1 MPWFR
6 RAQPAATSALLLRTL
21 VQLTV
26 FWGVFLFI
34 VPPVLAR
41 LERSLAP
48 GVAFSSQGAVAAA
61 IFLVA
66 SALGLGSAWT
76 MVTVGRGTPLPLDGP
91 RELVARGPYAVVRN
105 PMAVAGLA
113 QGAAVGLWLGS
124 WLVLAY
130 VVVGGVLWHVF
141 VRPVEEADLLATFG
155 EAYRGY
161 RTRVPLWLPRMR
173 RS

>member
-6 RAQPAATSALLLRTL
+6 RAQPAATSALLLRTF

-34 VPPVLAR
+34 VPPAIAR
-41 LERSLAP
+41 VERSFALDFALP
-48 GVAFSSQGAVAAA
+48 TQRAVAVGV
-61 IFLVA
+61 FLVA
-66 SALGLGSAWT
+66 SALGVGSAWT

-113 QGAAVGLWLGS
+113 QGAGVGLWLGS

-130 VVVGGVLWHVF
+130 VVAGGVLWHLF
-141 VRPVEEADLLATFG
+141 VRPAEEADLLATFG
-155 EAYRGY
+155 DAYRAY
-161 RTRVPLWLPRMR
+161 RARVPLWLPMR
-173 RS
+173 RRS